1 MKRNYEFAD
10 GKRLTVGERTL
21 VMGILNVTPD
31 SFSDG
36 GRWQDP
42 AAAVAHLREME
53 TDGAD
58 LIDVG
63 GESSRPGFVPMPA
76 AEEIARLASRLPAVV
91 EAATV
96 PLSIDTFKA
105 ATAEWALTQGVHIL
119 NDIWGLQGDPDMV
132 RVAAAYQ
139 APIVIMHNQDGTV
152 YDGDIIDMVAAFLAK
167 SIEIALAAGLREE
180 NIILDPGI
188 GFGKTAAQNMEVL
201 RRIGELTERLPYPWL
216 LGTSRKGFIGQALDL
231 PVTERMEGTAATCLY
246 GQLAGGHILRVHD
259 VKPIARM
266 VKMTDKI
273 TGLVAYGQH

>member
-1 MKRNYEFAD
+1 MKRRYEFAD
-10 GKRLTVGERTL
+10 GKCLTIAERTL

-36 GRWQDP
+36 GKWSRPD
-42 AAAVAHLREME
+42 AAVAHLREME
-53 TDGAD
+53 ADGAD
-58 LIDVG
+58 LIDIG

-76 AEEIARLASRLPAVV
+76 QEEIARLELRVPAIVQ
-91 EAATV
+91 AAKV

-105 ATAEWALTQGVHIL
+105 ATAEWALAHGVHIL
-119 NDIWGLQGDPDMV
+119 NDIWGLQGDRDMA

-139 APIVIMHNQDGTV
+139 APIVVMHNQDGTE
-152 YDGDIIDMVAAFLAK
+152 YADDIIDAVAAFLSK
-167 SIEIALAAGLREE
+167 SIEIALSAGLKEDR
-180 NIILDPGI
+180 IILDPGI

-216 LGTSRKGFIGQALDL
+216 LGTSRKGFIGTALDL

-246 GQLAGGHILRVHD
+246 GQLAGCHILRVHD

-266 VKMTDKI
+266 VRMTDQI
-273 TGLVAYGQH
+273 AGRVPYGQH